1 MATGTCDKSVA
12 LPGLLY
18 NLQGCNAKVW
28 GGEPL
33 SGTEIESL
41 FFLFGGYRPGAMAKD
56 WNIV

>member
-1 MATGTCDKSVA
+1 MATGTCDKPVA
-12 LPGLLY
+12 LPGL
-18 NLQGCNAKVW
+18 QGCDAKVR

-41 FFLFGGYRPGAMAKD
+41 FFLFGGYRPGVMAKD